1 MPVLWLLVA
10 VGTTVIS
17 GRMFSWYVIPA
28 FPAAAILVA
37 GLIDRFL
44 EEDSSAWTRA
54 SVLLGGLLALAS
66 ITNAAAHNPFETM
79 AREAML
85 GVHFLG
91 SLRGPESS
99 LLLALALVLV
109 FAGLAGV
116 AYGLL
121 RRLGGSVKAQQLSR
135 VFFVSLIVAPA
146 LYTVVVPLKFSRTTS
161 PLDEISQATEAHLA
175 ADETLNVRLPGIER
189 SYPRFH
195 YYLGDKNLRIMRA
208 TDLTPGKIPGELLL
222 TDVATLE
229 QIREAVPLLAL
240 PDRPLAQA
248 KGMLLLRLPEE

>member
-17 GRMFSWYVIPA
+17 GRKFSWYVIPA

-44 EEDSSAWTRA
+44 EENSFAWTRA

-66 ITNAAAHNPFETM
+66 ITNAGTHNPFEEM
-79 AREAML
+79 ARDAML

-91 SLRGPESS
+91 RLRGPESS
-99 LLLALALVLV
+99 LLWALALVIV
-109 FAGLAGV
+109 FAGLIGT
-116 AYGLL
+116 AYRLL
-121 RRLGGSVKAQQLSR
+121 RKLGGSVKAQQLSR
-135 VFFVSLIVAPA
+135 VFFVSLIVALA
-146 LYTVVVPLKFSRTTS
+146 LFTVVVPLKFSLTTS
-161 PLDEISQATEAHLA
+161 PLREIALATETRLGE
-175 ADETLNVRLPGIER
+175 DETLNIRLPR
-189 SYPRFH
+189 RKSRNPRFKF
-195 YYLGDKNLRIMRA
+195 YLGDRNLRIMQA
-208 TDLTPGKIPGELLL
+208 TELTPDAIPGELLL

-229 QIREAVPLLAL
+229 QIREAVPELAL
-240 PDRPLAQA
+240 PDHLLTQA